1 MLKKTIA
8 ILLLLAMALSL
19 CACGANENKY
29 AKYDYINEMLER
41 GDFDGAMM
49 AIDDL
54 RQQAQGGSENNSNN
68 GGGEDTLPPSEPTQ
82 EEWNRL
88 WEYYNILRN
97 LNSYLEGSSISVY
110 DQETDTSYSGSGA
123 LEYYYNRLSGM
134 ETIDKWV
141 GTEYISPDRF
151 SEEINWDRK
160 AVLEGFVIVKDVK
173 LSENWSKTDNMG
185 NVSTNNHTPW
195 TYDENGVLIRQG
207 SEYYVDRITYS
218 NYNDGFQPEYDDS
231 GRLIQKKYGSGDTVN
246 ALETF
251 TYDAAGCLTN
261 IHIKDNNGE
270 HDYAC
275 TCDGQGRLTQIA
287 WSEGYS
293 DFTITYT
300 YDAAGHLVKEEK
312 TLYNYYDYY
321 KKTGKFINTTWTF
334 EYVYDGN
341 NLTTGTYTY
350 RGWGRDIELNAGES
364 VISDNY
370 PYSEQQNRYDY
381 TCDDA
386 GRVIVCSVTP
396 GNKVYIRELY
406 GHEVGDILNTPDYA
420 NATIETVYGDYY
432 IYSPKN

>member
-1 MLKKTIA
+1 MKKTIA

-41 GDFDGAMM
+41 GDYEGAMM

-54 RQQAQGGSENNSNN
+54 RQQAQGGNENNGNN
-68 GGGEDTLPPSEPTQ
+68 GGEDTQPPSEPTQ
-82 EEWNRL
+82 EERDML
-88 WEYYNILRN
+88 WQYYSILCS
-97 LNSYLEGSSISVY
+97 LNNYLENGYISVY

-134 ETIDKWV
+134 EAIDKWV

-160 AVLEGFVIVKDVK
+160 AVLEGFVIVKDMK

-185 NVSTNNHTPW
+185 NVSTDNHTPW

-207 SEYYVDRITYS
+207 TEYYVDRITYS

-261 IHIKDNNGE
+261 IHIKDNRGE
-270 HDYAC
+270 YDYAC
-275 TCDGQGRLTQIA
+275 TCDDAGRLTQIA
-287 WSEGYS
+287 WGNDYN
-293 DFTITYT
+293 DYTITYA

-312 TLYNYYDYY
+312 TRYSYWNSSE
-321 KKTGKFINTTWTF
+321 KTGKHIDETWTF

-341 NLTTGTYTY
+341 KLTTGTYTY
-350 RGWGRDIELNAGES
+350 RDWTYDTKWNGSEN
-364 VISDNY
+364 VVTDNY
-370 PYSEQQNRYDY
+370 PYREQQNRYDY

-386 GRVIVCSVTP
+386 GRVISCSVTP
-396 GNKVYIRELY
+396 GNEIYVHSS
-406 GHEVGDILNTPDYA
+406 GSHEVGDIINTPSYA